1 MAQNNN
7 KSNMKLNLFLIFV
20 LLNESNEKL
29 LYDRLRVI
37 ESEKKRK
44 VVSDEHEA
52 YNTIEPNMIVIVI
65 VQFKP
70 DRDVRNVMYYNWNET
85 S

>member
-70 DRDVRNVMYYNWNET
+70 DRDVRNVMYYN
-85 S
+85 

>member
-1 MAQNNN
+1 
-7 KSNMKLNLFLIFV
+7 MKLNLFLIFV

-70 DRDVRNVMYYNWNET
+70 DRDVRNVMYYN
-85 S
+85 